1 MQQALQAA
9 DTCGRCLIHVSSVNT
24 GARTYDGIDMCGT
37 RLAAEITQ
45 LAAAHPSL
53 CSISLLGHSMGGL
66 IARYALGLLADPKTR
81 KVAGLNPSH
90 FISIATPH
98 LGCCSDHPEEVA
110 WQDRPWMH
118 WLSAAVRAGHLG
130 GAVAA
135 APAAAAAAATPV
147 AGDTGNAD
155 DSKTSSSSSSGS
167 SSSSKHRATYSSAG
181 GDHLIPWASSSLLF
195 PRQLPSWPG
204 QLPAPALWA
213 RQPAIVQWPQ
223 PAAAAAAG
231 GEAVAEQESVG
242 PWSHFHVVWPRLC
255 LGSSHCNIQYNGP
268 LNFVGRA
275 VVAHVVASLVTA
287 ADRQPI
293 GWGEGVRGARAGLR
307 ALVDPEVPCTIAAE
321 CVEGKE

>member
-1 MQQALQAA
+1 MPLLDA
-9 DTCGRCLIHVSSVNT
+9 
-24 GARTYDGIDMCGT
+24 M
-37 RLAAEITQ
+37 
-45 LAAAHPSL
+45 AHDV
-53 CSISLLGHSMGGL
+53 LL
-66 IARYALGLLADPKTR
+66 
-81 KVAGLNPSH
+81 
-90 FISIATPH
+90 
-98 LGCCSDHPEEVA
+98 CCS
-110 WQDRPWMH
+110 
-118 WLSAAVRAGHLG
+118 SC
-130 GAVAA
+130 GAHQVCCFL
-135 APAAAAAAATPV
+135 
-147 AGDTGNAD
+147 TGLALFQ
-155 DSKTSSSSSSGS
+155 
-167 SSSSKHRATYSSAG
+167 HRATYSSAG

-231 GEAVAEQESVG
+231 GEAVAEQEVLPDQQQQEDSGLMQQQEQELQHEMHQPSGVTSSSSSTVPLPCTIADAAHAGIESPAAAAAAAASTATEDSSSTGATAAAAAAARAAGPLSQRLLALQSVG